1 MTETKGNSHL
11 PEDPRRWVRDL
22 EAIWQAH
29 DGGRAA
35 QGFTEDAVQI
45 WGPDLRQS
53 GAELLSRPAKWFAYA
68 KDLVINKEYIAHA
81 DNCIVNSW
89 RSVYTHPETK
99 KRIHERGIECHFFRD
114 GLICEQ
120 RVWQHSWVEGEN
132 VGGQSFS
139 TD

>member
-1 MTETKGNSHL
+1 MTKTNGNSHL
-11 PEDPRRWVRDL
+11 PKDPRQWVKDL
-22 EAIWQAH
+22 EAIWQAR
-29 DGGRAA
+29 DGERAS

-45 WGPDLRQS
+45 WGPELRQS
-53 GAELLSRPAKWFAYA
+53 GAELFARPAKWFSYA
-68 KDLVINKEYIAHA
+68 KDLVIYKDYIAHT

-89 RSVYTHPETK
+89 RSVYTHPQTK
-99 KRIHERGIECHFFRD
+99 KRMHERGIECHFFRD

-132 VGGQSFS
+132 AEGEAFS